1 MRHTDVVV
9 VGGGVAG
16 LYAALTAA
24 AEGADVIVLS
34 KGSLYSSNSYMAQG
48 GIAAALGSDDTPEL
62 HAVDTL
68 AAGRGLCRESAVRLL
83 TSDAPAR
90 IADLEQLG
98 AVFDPGLARE
108 GGHSRRR
115 IVHAGGAETGKR
127 IAEALAA
134 RVRAHARITV
144 SEGEAV
150 LSLRR
155 AGDRCVGVAGAR
167 GPVAGRATLLATG
180 GYAALWERTTN
191 PPGTIG
197 EGLAFAYR
205 AGARLADLELVQFH
219 PTALIDDGFLLSEA
233 LRGDGALLLDADGAR
248 FTDELAP
255 RDVVARAIAAREQA
269 GLDLRPVDRSRY
281 PGLIATL
288 ERAGYDPAR
297 EPVPVAPAAHY
308 TIGGVVTDLDGRTTV
323 DGLYAAGECACTG
336 VHGANRL
343 ASNSL
348 LECLVFGRRAA
359 LAGLDRARTGSA
371 ARGPGAGR
379 GAAPGAGDQ
388 AGAVAQRGPDPECRR
403 ARDPAHIG
411 QPAGPARRSERAAE
425 DGEPRRAL
433 PQRLSDR
440 RRSARGSTRHARAGL
455 RAEARIV
462 AVRAHFTMKPVPSG
476 RAGRHDA
483 ASSVTPIGPLSG
495 LTVLIS
501 TECPWLALA
510 VSHPDDEAHHE
521 TSS

>member
-1 MRHTDVVV
+1 VMRQTDVIVI
-9 VGGGVAG
+9 GGGVAG

-24 AEGADVIVLS
+24 AEDADVIVLS
-34 KGSLYSSNSYMAQG
+34 NGSLYSSNSYMAQG
-48 GIAAALGSDDTPEL
+48 GVAAALGDDDTPEL
-62 HAVDTL
+62 HAIDTL
-68 AAGRGLCRESAVRLL
+68 AAGRGLCSESAVRLL
-83 TSDAPAR
+83 TEDAPAR

-98 AVFDPGLARE
+98 TVFEPGLARE

-134 RVRAHARITV
+134 RVRAHPRITV

-150 LSLRR
+150 LSLRQS
-155 AGDRCVGVAGAR
+155 GDGRCVGVAGAD
-167 GPVAGRATLLATG
+167 GPVAGRATLVTTG

-197 EGLAFAYR
+197 EGLALAYR

-233 LRGDGALLLDADGAR
+233 LRGDGALLLDGDGAR

-255 RDVVARAIAAREQA
+255 RDVVARAIFARDQA

-308 TIGGVVTDLDGRTTV
+308 TIGGIVTDLDGHTTV
-323 DGLYAAGECACTG
+323 DGLYAAGESACTG

-359 LAGLDRARTGSA
+359 LAGLAEPTPTGSA
-371 ARGPGAGR
+371 ASGPANGEPRPSQATRRELWRNAGLTRTADELETLLSSDSLLARLVAASALRRTESRGVHFRSDFPTEDAAFDCVHVTLEQ
-379 GAAPGAGDQ
+379 GAAP
-388 AGAVAQRGPDPECRR
+388 
-403 ARDPAHIG
+403 
-411 QPAGPARRSERAAE
+411 
-425 DGEPRRAL
+425 
-433 PQRLSDR
+433 RL
-440 RRSARGSTRHARAGL
+440 
-455 RAEARIV
+455 
-462 AVRAHFTMKPVPSG
+462 
-476 RAGRHDA
+476 
-483 ASSVTPIGPLSG
+483 
-495 LTVLIS
+495 
-501 TECPWLALA
+501 
-510 VSHPDDEAHHE
+510 E
-521 TSS
+521 TWN